1 MKKDLRDG
9 DQMDRTGLENWSAL
23 GYCGMAAAGIKRVF
37 LEQRI
42 FARFL
47 YFYAVLGMADAVKI
61 L

>member
-1 MKKDLRDG
+1 MTEDVVRLFFVLVPLSKNKINLKG
-9 DQMDRTGLENWSAL
+9 RT
-23 GYCGMAAAGIKRVF
+23 
-37 LEQRI
+37 